1 MKVNREALT
10 NFAYIRGLIIAFL
23 FLSASGIMGREDHVI
38 LRYLVTGVSI
48 WGMVYAAALKSYKWL
63 ALLGVC
69 ALLLNPVWHPHGMGR
84 PFWIAMDLVAVA
96 LLGGSIVGLAV
107 PI

>member
-10 NFAYIRGLIIAFL
+10 NFAYVRGLIISFL
-23 FLSASGIMGREDHVI
+23 FLSASGIMGREDHVL
-38 LRYLVTGVSI
+38 LRYLVTGVSV
-48 WGMVYAAALKSYKWL
+48 WGMIYAAGLKNYKWL
-63 ALLGVC
+63 ALLGVS
-69 ALLLNPVWHPHGMGR
+69 ALLLNPVWHPHHLGR
-84 PFWIAMDLVAVA
+84 TFWITMDLVVVA